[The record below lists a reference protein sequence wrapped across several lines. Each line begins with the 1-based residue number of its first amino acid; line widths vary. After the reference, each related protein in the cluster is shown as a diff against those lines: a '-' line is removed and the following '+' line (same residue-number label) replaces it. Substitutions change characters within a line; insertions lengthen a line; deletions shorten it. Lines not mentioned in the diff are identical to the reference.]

1 MDLVAYL
8 HDEINFLTEQMN
20 RAKEEKDNA
29 MNFLCDA
36 RITEAKRIL
45 DQVDNGTINRLKAE

>member
-8 HDEINFLTEQMN
+8 TDEISFLKEQMD
-20 RAKEEKDNA
+20 RAEEEKDNA
-29 MNFLCDA
+29 MHFLCDA

-45 DQVDNGTINRLKAE
+45 DQVNDGKITSLKA

>member
-8 HDEINFLTEQMN
+8 TDEISFLKEQMD
-20 RAKEEKDNA
+20 RAEEEKDNA
-29 MNFLCDA
+29 MHFLCDA

-45 DQVDNGTINRLKAE
+45 GQVNDGKITSLKA

>member
-8 HDEINFLTEQMN
+8 TDEINFLKEQMD
-20 RAKEEKDNA
+20 RAEEEKDNA
-29 MNFLCDA
+29 MHFLCDA

-45 DQVDNGTINRLKAE
+45 DQVNDGKITSLKA

>member
-8 HDEINFLTEQMN
+8 TDEIKFLKEQMD
-20 RAKEEKDNA
+20 RAEEEKDNA
-29 MNFLCDA
+29 MHFLCDA

-45 DQVDNGTINRLKAE
+45 DQVNDGKITSLKA

>member
-8 HDEINFLTEQMN
+8 TDEIEFLTEQMD
-20 RAKEEKDNA
+20 RAKREKDNA

-45 DQVDNGTINRLKAE
+45 DQVNAGKITSLKA

>member
-8 HDEINFLTEQMN
+8 TDEINFLTEQMD

-36 RITEAKRIL
+36 RITEAQRIL
-45 DQVDNGTINRLKAE
+45 DQVNAGKITSLKA

>member
-8 HDEINFLTEQMN
+8 TDEINFLKEQME
-20 RAKEEKDNA
+20 RAEEEKDNA
-29 MNFLCDA
+29 MHFLCDA

-45 DQVDNGTINRLKAE
+45 DQVNDGKITSLKA

>member
-8 HDEINFLTEQMN
+8 TDEIEFLTEQMD
-20 RAKEEKDNA
+20 RAKQEKDNA

-45 DQVDNGTINRLKAE
+45 DQVNAGKITSLKA